1 MIKVLKSYQI
11 KFNMKHNILYLLL
24 LTGICSVAQ
33 PIRKPDDSKGF
44 LAHDP
49 VMIKEDNTFYLF
61 TTGGG
66 IARSED
72 LQDWERIKSVPTELN
87 WVTKDIIPDYRGRG
101 YWAPDIQFLDGTY
114 YLYYSPSAFAKNT
127 SAIGVMANKTL
138 DQNSPDYEWVDHG
151 MILQSI
157 PGRDFWNA
165 IDANVYFDRKWG
177 GEVTGWL
184 SFGSFWGGLKLVKL
198 DSTMKALAE
207 PQEWYT
213 IAKQERTFGMPDT
226 DPGDGTVEAPFIYK
240 RHQYYYLFISVGYCC
255 RGLDSTYEVQVGRS
269 RDIRGPYFDKE
280 GKPLYAGG
288 GTFVAGETE
297 EYAGIGH
304 CAVYD
309 FDGETLFV
317 AHGYDKSDRGRS
329 KLVVKHIEWD
339 RAEWPT
345 VKF

>member
-1 MIKVLKSYQI
+1 
-11 KFNMKHNILYLLL
+11 MKLNHILRFVLLL
-24 LTGICSVAQ
+24 CSTFSFAQ
-33 PIRKPDDSKGF
+33 GSWKPDDSKGF
-44 LAHDP
+44 TAHDP
-49 VMIKEDNTFYLF
+49 VIIKQDSTFYLF

-66 IARSED
+66 IAKSID
-72 LQDWERIKSVPTELN
+72 LENWERLKPVPSQLD
-87 WVTKDIIPDYRGRG
+87 WVTEDIIPGYRGRG
-101 YWAPDIQFLDGTY
+101 YWAPDIQYLDGTY

-127 SAIGVMANKTL
+127 SAIGVMTNKTL
-138 DQNSPDYEWVDHG
+138 DQNSKDYKWEDHG

-226 DPGDGTVEAPFIYK
+226 DPGDGTIEAPFIYK
-240 RHQYYYLFISVGYCC
+240 RHQYYYLFISTDYCC
-255 RGLDSTYEVQVGRS
+255 RGLDSTYQTLVGRS
-269 RDIRGPYFDKE
+269 RNIEGPYFDKE
-280 GKPLYAGG
+280 GVPLYAGG
-288 GTFVAGETE
+288 GTFVVGETKK
-297 EYAGIGH
+297 YAGIGH

-309 FDGETLFV
+309 FDGQTYFV
-317 AHGYDKSDRGRS
+317 AHGYDNDDKGRS
-329 KLVVKHIEWD
+329 KLVIKEIEWD
-339 RAEWPT
+339 RAEWPM